1 MARSGRNRNL
11 LTSWQ
16 TWALVGAL
24 LILIVLVLWY
34 ALENPRNQTF
44 GNTVTQVPV
53 KQKVVALTFDDGP
66 NPPYTDEIVDY
77 LHAQR
82 VPATF
87 FVVGRAVT
95 QHPATV
101 RKEVDDGDAIGN
113 HSWDHAHLVLERR
126 PHIAREISMTDAA
139 IQRAAGVKTRL
150 FRPPFGAR
158 DYAVISVARRMGY
171 QVIMWSVPLPKDWQ
185 SPPPPVIRDRVLPYV
200 KDGSIIVLHDG
211 NRGAGGDRSNT
222 VAATKLIVEALRA
235 QGYRFVTVP
244 ELLQLGYLER
254 QNGASPSAPE

>member
-1 MARSGRNRNL
+1 M
-11 LTSWQ
+11 
-16 TWALVGAL
+16 
-24 LILIVLVLWY
+24 
-34 ALENPRNQTF
+34 
-44 GNTVTQVPV
+44 
-53 KQKVVALTFDDGP
+53 
-66 NPPYTDEIVDY
+66 
-77 LHAQR
+77 
-82 VPATF
+82 PATF